1 MTKLD
6 NLEIALLDVDEINVK
21 PDRQRQTFDKQAL
34 LDLADKIMSQGLLHP
49 GGIDTLETKNIVF
62 GERRLRVLRALKAKQ
77 IQVKFNGELLPLGMA
92 PFVNCNTTDDL
103 VLEEIELAEN
113 QTRQDLTWQ
122 ESTRAVA
129 RIKDILEARKR
140 REQPDLPLDLP
151 VGIPVAEVAQASNIS
166 LKKAYEEIEVAQYL
180 DDPDVAKA
188 KSKKEAQKLI
198 AKKKTQEFREQKAQS
213 FRPTDND
220 HQIFQGDCRQVI
232 KTLPAASFTA
242 VVTDPPYGIEMHK
255 DQSWDGTWHEY
266 DDTEAYCFN
275 LIEQLL
281 PEWDRVTEAQAHL
294 YLFCD
299 FSKFEKIKAIVLGY
313 RRDAKGETVILP
325 LANMLEYLTF
335 GYTDVEVMASL
346 NDSLP
351 VFDVM
356 YFPFIWDKGNV
367 ASYPRPEHWP
377 RKSYECILY
386 GIKGQH
392 KQSGLDLAVIN
403 VPQLQNQEHPAGK
416 PLELYERLVLRS
428 TNAGDSVLDCFAG
441 QGNLLRSCRK
451 NKRRSTS
458 IELSDKY
465 YPLLVEASNESKTE
479 N

>member
-6 NLEIALLDVDEINVK
+6 NLEIALLDVDEVNVK
-21 PDRQRQTFDKQAL
+21 PDRQRQSFDKQAL
-34 LDLADKIMSQGLLHP
+34 LELADKIMSQGLLHP

-62 GERRLRVLRALKAKQ
+62 GERRLRVLRALKVKG
-77 IQVKFNGELLPLGMA
+77 IQVKFNGELLPLGFA
-92 PFVNCNTTDDL
+92 PFVNCNTTDEL
-103 VLEEIELAEN
+103 ELEEIELAEN

-140 REQPDLPLDLP
+140 REQPDLPVDLP
-151 VGIPVAEVAQASNIS
+151 VDIPVAEVAQASNIS

-198 AKKKTQEFREQKAQS
+198 AKKRTQEFREQKAQS
-213 FRPTDND
+213 FRPTDTD

-232 KTLPAASFTA
+232 KTLPAGSFTS

-281 PEWDRVTEAQAHL
+281 PEWDRVTEPQAHL

-299 FSKFEKIKAIVLGY
+299 FSKFEKLRAIVLGY
-313 RRDAKGETVILP
+313 RRDANGEPVILP

-335 GYTDVEVMASL
+335 GHTDVEVMTRL
-346 NDSLP
+346 NDSTP

-403 VPQLQNQEHPAGK
+403 VPQLQNQDHPAGK
-416 PLELYERLVLRS
+416 PFELYERLVLRS

-441 QGNLLRSCRK
+441 QGNLLRSCRA
-451 NKRRSTS
+451 NKRRSVS
-458 IELSDKY
+458 IELSDTY
-465 YPLLVEASNESKTE
+465 YPLLVEAYNESKVE